1 MFGQFGTTVANKELH
16 AGQKKDCERFRKL
29 KIRKEKQYED

>member
-1 MFGQFGTTVANKELH
+1 MPGWFGTAVANKVLH
-16 AGQKKDCERFRKL
+16 AGQKKDCESFRKL